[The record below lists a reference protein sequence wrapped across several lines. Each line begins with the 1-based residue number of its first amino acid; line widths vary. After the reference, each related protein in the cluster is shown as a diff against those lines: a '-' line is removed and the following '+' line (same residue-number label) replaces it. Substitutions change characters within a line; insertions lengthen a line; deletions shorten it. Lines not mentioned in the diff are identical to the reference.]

1 MLASL
6 KIDLSLTPQI
16 IPPLSNIMMSYFGLI
31 MAFVARYV
39 PKAGVGTL
47 IAMMLPYSVEFLVLW
62 SIFFFVW
69 TFVIG
74 MPVGPASPTYYTP
87 G

>member
-1 MLASL
+1 
-6 KIDLSLTPQI
+6 
-16 IPPLSNIMMSYFGLI
+16 
-31 MAFVARYV
+31 
-39 PKAGVGTL
+39 
-47 IAMMLPYSVEFLVLW
+47 MMLPYSVAFLVLW

>member
-1 MLASL
+1 
-6 KIDLSLTPQI
+6 
-16 IPPLSNIMMSYFGLI
+16 MMSYFGLI

-47 IAMMLPYSVEFLVLW
+47 IAMMLPYSVAFLVLW
-62 SIFFFVW
+62 SLFFFIW

-74 MPVGPASPTYYTP
+74 LPVGPASPTYYTP

>member
-1 MLASL
+1 MLKHSEYDGHDAEHQQ
-6 KIDLSLTPQI
+6 DVH
-16 IPPLSNIMMSYFGLI
+16 LI

-47 IAMMLPYSVEFLVLW
+47 IAMMLPYSVAFLVLW
-62 SIFFFVW
+62 STFFFFW
-69 TFVIG
+69 TFIIG